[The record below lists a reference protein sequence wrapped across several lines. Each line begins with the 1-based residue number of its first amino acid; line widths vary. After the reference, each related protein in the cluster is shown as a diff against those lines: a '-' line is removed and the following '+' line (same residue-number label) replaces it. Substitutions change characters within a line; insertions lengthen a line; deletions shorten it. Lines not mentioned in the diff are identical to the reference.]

1 MEATPGY
8 QDISALEKSV
18 ANAGSQLYTMAH
30 KLHAVERSLEQ
41 TTMEQMDEMEVLE
54 LLESMSEVT
63 NEYQNLRK
71 DIREVQQLQRDVS
84 SSIRYQM
91 RSMQQ
96 TFHTLKQRIA
106 SSQKGRKKPKKG
118 LDEATA
124 GAGHGIHE

>member
-1 MEATPGY
+1 M
-8 QDISALEKSV
+8 

-106 SSQKGRKKPKKG
+106 SSQKGRKKPEKG
-118 LDEATA
+118 LD
-124 GAGHGIHE
+124 GAGVGIHE

>member
-1 MEATPGY
+1 MEMETTGY

-106 SSQKGRKKPKKG
+106 TSQKHQQQQQQQQKQQSQQKP
-118 LDEATA
+118 
-124 GAGHGIHE
+124 

>member
-1 MEATPGY
+1 METTGGY

-106 SSQKGRKKPKKG
+106 SSQKNRSGSKP
-118 LDEATA
+118 ESEEEQRAR
-124 GAGHGIHE
+124 GAKSK

>member
-1 MEATPGY
+1 M
-8 QDISALEKSV
+8 

-106 SSQKGRKKPKKG
+106 SSQKSRSGKP
-118 LDEATA
+118 ESEEERAR
-124 GAGHGIHE
+124 GAKAK

>member
-1 MEATPGY
+1 
-8 QDISALEKSV
+8 
-18 ANAGSQLYTMAH
+18 MAH

-106 SSQKGRKKPKKG
+106 SSQKNWSGNKPVSEEEQRVR
-118 LDEATA
+118 EAKNQ
-124 GAGHGIHE
+124 